1 MRIIY
6 NKVKFVNKGAVISL
20 IILDHIKY
28 DIQMYVFVRYI
39 MVNRNV
45 YLCTVH
51 NYLCKKKRKNKY
63 IYNIIYINKHTYCIA
78 HTLYIIAFNI
88 LISFIIITY

>member
-1 MRIIY
+1 MSIAYDNLIEVIRMIS

-20 IILDHIKY
+20 ISMNHIKY
-28 DIQMYVFVRYI
+28 DIQMYIFVRYS

-51 NYLCKKKRKNKY
+51 NYLCKKEREKKN
-63 IYNIIYINKHTYCIA
+63 T
-78 HTLYIIAFNI
+78 YIIAFNKY
-88 LISFIIITY
+88 FN